1 MRGRDSRQDTM
12 FSYIS
17 LDSRVPSDH
26 PLRPVR
32 AMVDKALSTMS
43 RDFSQMYSTE
53 GRPSIAPERLLRA
66 LLLQVFYSVRS
77 ERLLMESLDYN
88 LLFRWFVGLSADEPV
103 WDRTTFSKNRD
114 RLLEGDVARRFFEL
128 ILGQA
133 EQAGLTSDEHFSVDG
148 TLIEAWASHKSF
160 RRKDGTDDDNPDGA
174 GRNAGRNFRGE
185 TRTNDTHASTTDPD
199 ARMYRKGNGV
209 PAKLCFAGHV
219 LMENRHGLVVDATV
233 TEANGTAE
241 RTAALEMLARR
252 PASHATVGADKA
264 YDTHDFITHARAL
277 GVTPHV
283 AQNDKRPGGS
293 AIDGRTTRHP
303 GYGLSQ
309 VIRKRIEEVFGWGK
323 TVGPMRKTKLRGLA
337 RVGFQMLL
345 TIAGFN
351 LIRMRNLIPA

>member
-1 MRGRDSRQDTM
+1 MRGTDSRQDAM
-12 FSYIS
+12 FSYLS
-17 LDSRVPSDH
+17 LDSRVPKDH

-32 AMVDKALSTMS
+32 TMVDTALKAMS
-43 RDFSQMYSTE
+43 RDFSRIYSSE

-66 LLLQVFYSVRS
+66 LLLQVFYSIRS

-103 WDRTTFSKNRD
+103 WERTTFSKNRE
-114 RLLEGDVARRFFEL
+114 RLLEGDVARRFFDL
-128 ILGQA
+128 ILRQA
-133 EQAGLTSDEHFSVDG
+133 EHAGLTSDG

-160 RRKDGTDDDNPDGA
+160 RRKDGRDDDNPDGP
-174 GRNAGRNFRGE
+174 GRNAGRNFHGE
-185 TRTNDTHASTTDPD
+185 TRGNDTHASTTDPE

-219 LMENRHGLVVDATV
+219 LMENRNGLVIDARV
-233 TEANGTAE
+233 TAASGSAE
-241 RTAALEMLARR
+241 REAALEMLAQR
-252 PASHATVGADKA
+252 PATQVTVGADKA
-264 YDTHDFITHARAL
+264 YDTHDFIARARAL

-303 GYGLSQ
+303 GYRLSQ
-309 VIRKRIEEVFGWGK
+309 VIGKRIEEVFGWGK
-323 TVGPMRKTKLRGLA
+323 TVGPLRKTKLRGVA

-345 TIAGFN
+345 TLAAFN
-351 LIRMRNLIPA
+351 LIRMRNLPAI